1 MKMNRT
7 LEPVDIGGTDDKA
20 INRDVCQGD
29 HRGAGR
35 AFGHSSH
42 RSPGLHHHGQ
52 GGPPT
57 LGDCHRGHT
66 PDRNLGRTPEVQE
79 RLIEDLKIASCRVI
93 NADELYRVRE
103 FSVGLR
109 TVAPGDFADMPNL
122 QVLTLNTGESG
133 LPAGIFEGLTSL
145 ETLTINTPTSGAT
158 EPLPHGTFADLPNL
172 KQLYLHT
179 GYGGIPLD
187 PETLTGLSNLEVLSL
202 GSVVSIA
209 PGTFGMVPALR
220 HLQFRYR
227 EGEVLPTGLIRD
239 LPELKRVEIS
249 GAIWPDRVA
258 VASLE
263 TVCAMSYG
271 GQWGSN
277 STVSG
282 ETPTLTV
289 NGEAAKIILS
299 DTRDGQIYC
308 TIEHGPNDLKL
319 AVSDVV

>member
-1 MKMNRT
+1 MTRQSIGMSVKVIILALGVLLATVVIAALVSTITAKVVLPHSEDGQQFGLSETATGDTHRT
-7 LEPVDIGGTDDKA
+7 GI
-20 INRDVCQGD
+20 C
-29 HRGAGR
+29 
-35 AFGHSSH
+35 
-42 RSPGLHHHGQ
+42 
-52 GGPPT
+52 
-57 LGDCHRGHT
+57 
-66 PDRNLGRTPEVQE
+66 GRTPEVQE

-172 KQLYLHT
+172 KQMYLHT

-187 PETLTGLSNLEVLSL
+187 PETLTGLSNLEILSL

-227 EGEVLPTGLIRD
+227 EGAVLPTGLIRD
-239 LPELKRVEIS
+239 LPELRRVEIS

-277 STVSG
+277 STVNG

-289 NGEAAKIILS
+289 NGEAAKF
-299 DTRDGQIYC
+299 TAR
-308 TIEHGPNDLKL
+308 
-319 AVSDVV
+319 